1 MQMRYLVYIRY
12 ILLCHCTFQH
22 SVEEKL
28 IRERIG
34 HKSNVLFRYEEASEA
49 TLSDFTSVDF
59 SAQDKIVCSKS
70 TICTSTNVVEDEN
83 VFFYNG

>member
-1 MQMRYLVYIRY
+1 MVVPLHFSAWRRKKI
-12 ILLCHCTFQH
+12 
-22 SVEEKL
+22 

-49 TLSDFTSVDF
+49 TLSDFTSVGF

-70 TICTSTNVVEDEN
+70 TICTSTNVVEDEK
-83 VFFYNG
+83 VFSTMVSSERLCNGINF